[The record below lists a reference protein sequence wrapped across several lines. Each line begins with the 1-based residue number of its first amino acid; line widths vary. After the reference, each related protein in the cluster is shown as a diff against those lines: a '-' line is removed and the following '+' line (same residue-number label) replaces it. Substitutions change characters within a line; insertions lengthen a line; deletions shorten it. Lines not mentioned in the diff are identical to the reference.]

1 MNGMNLQ
8 EAVKICR
15 RKTEEGESHLFARPI
30 TWQETGSAI
39 DLGRKL
45 SPDRTMKVCI
55 FSSHALTGVRWEVDP
70 EDLLERW
77 QIVTQEQL
85 NREVNHGPG
94 TEE

>member
-1 MNGMNLQ
+1 MNLQ

-15 RKTEEGESHLFARPI
+15 RKTKPGGSQLFARPV
-30 TWQETGSAI
+30 TWEGTANAV

-45 SPDRTMKVCI
+45 SPDKTRKVCI
-55 FSSHALTGVRWEVDP
+55 LNSRALTGVSWEVDP
-70 EDLLERW
+70 NDLLERW

-85 NREVNHGPG
+85 NREVNNEPG

>member
-1 MNGMNLQ
+1 MNLQ

-15 RKTEEGESHLFARPI
+15 RHTKSEKSHLFARPI
-30 TWQETGSAI
+30 SWSGTATAV

-45 SPDRTMKVCI
+45 SPDKTHKVCI
-55 FSSHALTGVRWEVDP
+55 LNSRALTGISWEVDP
-70 EDLLERW
+70 IDLLDRW

-85 NREVNHGPG
+85 NREVNNEPG